1 MKREEFDALV
11 EREIVKAI
19 SDIGDQVTTDKPQDE
34 GKDPYA
40 LAIARSSSA
49 TLQAAIRIVFS
60 TLEQAGVLHLEP

>member
-11 EREIVKAI
+11 EQEIVKAI
-19 SDIGDQVTTDKPQDE
+19 NNICDKVTTEKPQDE

-49 TLQAAIRIVFS
+49 T
-60 TLEQAGVLHLEP
+60 

>member
-11 EREIVKAI
+11 EQKIVKAI
-19 SDIGDQVTTDKPQDE
+19 NGICDKVTTEKPQDE

-49 TLQAAIRIVFS
+49 TLQAAVRIVFS
-60 TLEQAGVLHLEP
+60 ALEEAGVLRLEP